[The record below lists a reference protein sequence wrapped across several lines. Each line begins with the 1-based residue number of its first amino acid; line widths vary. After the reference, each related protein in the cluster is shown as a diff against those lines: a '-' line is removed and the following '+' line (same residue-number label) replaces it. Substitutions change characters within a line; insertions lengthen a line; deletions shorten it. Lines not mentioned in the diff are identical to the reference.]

1 MVEHSAVKS
10 VKNQTDKRRYADRR
24 EYLIQAVRKRRKKL
38 RQLAIGYKGGKCE
51 VCGYHRCPEAME
63 FHHLDSSAKDFGI
76 SRKGYTRSWA
86 KVKGELDKCTMLCA
100 NCHRELHAKLQLPR
114 ETAVEKSG
122 EFRETRDKKPGNP
135 EPSRER
141 SRKVQRLSRKG
152 VLPVR
157 VGSA

>member
-10 VKNQTDKRRYADRR
+10 VKTHTDKRRYADRR
-24 EYLIQAVRKRRKKL
+24 EYLIEAVRKRRKKL
-38 RQLAIGYKGGKCE
+38 RQLTIEYKGGKCE
-51 VCGYHRCPEAME
+51 VCGYHKCPEAME

-76 SRKGYTRSWA
+76 SQKGYTRSWA

-122 EFRETRDKKPGNP
+122 EFRGILAKRKGYP
-135 EPSRER
+135 EPSPRR
-141 SRKVQRLSRKG
+141 
-152 VLPVR
+152 
-157 VGSA
+157 